1 MTTPLPTPL
10 IASTSSSSSSASAT
24 LASSLQP
31 FPSKTISTTSDV
43 TTDLK
48 TRFDD
53 IAMSI
58 ISYLQLFDE
67 VSNITVE
74 SKSTRISQEIPTW
87 EKTHY
92 PYKIPEDMKAFYNI
106 FNGKEVVILH
116 FTLTINYIT
125 HILLYV
131 ICYALFLRIHYD
143 DYLHIFLNVP
153 I

>member
-58 ISYLQLFDE
+58 ISYLQLYDE

-74 SKSTRISQEIPTW
+74 SKNNRISQEISTW
-87 EKTHY
+87 EKTNY
-92 PYKIPEDMKAFYNI
+92 PYKIPEDMKTFYNI
-106 FNGKEVVILH
+106 FNGN
-116 FTLTINYIT
+116 TS
-125 HILLYV
+125 LYTYNQSY
-131 ICYALFLRIHYD
+131 YAYTALCDMLR
-143 DYLHIFLNVP
+143 FVP
-153 I
+153 